1 MQNLLL
7 LVQDKNDI
15 AALPV
20 AKKEIKRI
28 GYSGMWVVYS
38 PAVLVDDE
46 KAAKEHDVAIAD
58 ITDAIK
64 QCASRMDFDGAKNY
78 KVKLDAAILEKTEK
92 VKTAYTRLT
101 EEHKKLAFADVFGAF
116 FKDPACASVK
126 VDEATQHY
134 EKDNFIEFLN
144 SLKGNWFKPFVTGSF
159 SFDWPTS
166 FLPNG
171 SAVAESPSVAV
182 SKTPSPSNQPVRI
195 LANQTPEFKVIV
207 RMGLDGMGQEA
218 IRIGINP
225 SGMGLLKLAHAIY
238 NKKHKVAA

>member
-15 AALPV
+15 AALPI

-46 KAAKEHDVAIAD
+46 KASKEHDVAIAD

-64 QCASRMDFDGAKNY
+64 QCAARMDFDGAKNY

-101 EEHKKLAFADVFGAF
+101 EEHKKKAFEEVFGAF

-134 EKDNFIEFLN
+134 EKDNFVEFLN

-171 SAVAESPSVAV
+171 SSPSVAPAVAPKPAV
-182 SKTPSPSNQPVRI
+182 SAPKQV
-195 LANQTPEFKVIV
+195 LANQTPEFKALCA
-207 RMGLDGMGQEA
+207 MGIDGMGQEA
-218 IRIGINP
+218 IRLGLNP
-225 SGMGLLKLAHAIY
+225 SGMGLLKLAHVLY